1 MFKLGE
7 IKFIHMIIPYGLLT
21 WKGNCYYSFTDF
33 FVALTIN
40 IHNEVSYNIECFN
53 NFLPFC
59 SIPYTISGAPL
70 KEAGYLKII
79 TFDSGNYLNMW
90 VTFDVFTCNRMIK
103 LKKASKRNELDCN
116 NF

>member
-1 MFKLGE
+1 MNLTVTIFKVTHLE
-7 IKFIHMIIPYGLLT
+7 
-21 WKGNCYYSFTDF
+21 
-33 FVALTIN
+33 
-40 IHNEVSYNIECFN
+40 
-53 NFLPFC
+53 
-59 SIPYTISGAPL
+59 TISGAPL

-103 LKKASKRNELDCN
+103 LNKASKRNELDCN